1 MHSGLPLET
10 AAAYNTLTG
19 EGVFKMGK
27 YLLVILLI
35 YVIIIDLKTK
45 TIPDIVHPVLIAGA
59 LIFRPVDFKE
69 ILLGT
74 ALGFVLMYAVSLF
87 GPMGGGDIKLMG
99 SVGAWF
105 GLRVADVFLTSFIIG
120 LFFALFYYL
129 KTRDRRHE
137 VPFGPSIAAAA
148 AILYFSG
155 LSLLNI

>member
-1 MHSGLPLET
+1 
-10 AAAYNTLTG
+10 
-19 EGVFKMGK
+19 MGK
-27 YLLVILLI
+27 YLLIIVLTC
-35 YVIIIDLKTK
+35 VIIIDFRTK

-59 LIFRPVDFKE
+59 LIFRPTGLKE
-69 ILLGT
+69 ALIG
-74 ALGFVLMYAVSLF
+74 AVLGFVLMYTVSLL
-87 GPMGGGDIKLMG
+87 GPVGGGDIKLMG
-99 SVGAWF
+99 SLGTWF
-105 GLRVADVFLTSFIIG
+105 GLRVADVFLASFIIG